1 MKTEFGKWLMD
12 KAKEDEYI
20 NCCGIRFADS
30 NWWYFVFQV
39 PRQESRQEPDA
50 QAGTGQHLR
59 LTLHHNTG
67 LRADR
72 LKDMNRKL
80 FIKYN

>member
-39 PRQESRQEPDA
+39 PRQEDGKRVIKAFCNSKILYRLPVNVLGEGDFSR
-50 QAGTGQHLR
+50 
-59 LTLHHNTG
+59 
-67 LRADR
+67 
-72 LKDMNRKL
+72 MFL
-80 FIKYN
+80 FGIV

>member
-39 PRQESRQEPDA
+39 PRQEMAKE
-50 QAGTGQHLR
+50 
-59 LTLHHNTG
+59 
-67 LRADR
+67 
-72 LKDMNRKL
+72 
-80 FIKYN
+80 